1 MREDHYENE
10 EIKYDSA
17 RAPDLDED
25 QLSPV
30 KGQPQEKTAL
40 IDQQLKED
48 AVQAEQI
55 SNEKKQKREAKRT
68 RVMPI
73 YRWFFTIV
81 CLAIPIL
88 NIFLFIY
95 WSFFSDRV
103 NKNLKNLLLAFLIF
117 AVLLAILITTA
128 YFNVSYLDPS
138 VVNVAQEFFANI
150 STAIAHLFTGLG
162 KIVFFH

>member
-150 STAIAHLFTGLG
+150 STTIAHLFTGLG

>member
-10 EIKYDSA
+10 EIKYDST

-30 KGQPQEKTAL
+30 KRQPQEKTAL

-48 AVQAEQI
+48 TVYAEQI
-55 SNEKKQKREAKRT
+55 NNEKKQKRETKRT

-95 WSFFSDRV
+95 WAFFSDRV

-138 VVNVAQEFFANI
+138 IVNVAREFFANI
-150 STAIAHLFTGLG
+150 SATIAHLFTGLG

>member
-95 WSFFSDRV
+95 WAFFSDRV

-117 AVLLAILITTA
+117 SVLLAILITTA

-150 STAIAHLFTGLG
+150 STTIAHLFTGLG

>member
-55 SNEKKQKREAKRT
+55 SNEKKQKREAKWT

-150 STAIAHLFTGLG
+150 STTIAHLFTGLG

>member
-95 WSFFSDRV
+95 WAFFSDQV

-150 STAIAHLFTGLG
+150 STTIAHLFTGLG

>member
-1 MREDHYENE
+1 MREDYYENE
-10 EIKYDSA
+10 EIKYDNA

-25 QLSPV
+25 QLSPA
-30 KGQPQEKTAL
+30 KGQPQEKTTL

-48 AVQAEQI
+48 AVHTEQI
-55 SNEKKQKREAKRT
+55 NNEKKQKREAKRT
-68 RVMPI
+68 RVMSI

-95 WSFFSDRV
+95 WAFFSDRV

-117 AVLLAILITTA
+117 AILLVILITIA
-128 YFNVSYLDPS
+128 YLNVSYLDPN

-150 STAIAHLFTGLG
+150 SATIAHLFTGLG

>member
-30 KGQPQEKTAL
+30 KGQPQGKTAL

-95 WSFFSDRV
+95 WAFFSDRV

-150 STAIAHLFTGLG
+150 STTIAHLFTGLG